1 MSIRLRLTLLYSA
14 ILAVTLIASDIAL
27 YLAVSGITLGSVQD
41 ALTAE
46 IKSYALATQLH
57 PDPDQPGALRLF
69 LPANVLASQDY
80 VQVRRIDGTVLYSST
95 NLQQLNFTLPL
106 HAPERQHLQP
116 GVPWQSGVSVGG
128 QRMLLATMLL
138 VFHGGGPPN
147 GPPQGTQG
155 NPQSTSE
162 ATSHEA
168 TPQGTQG
175 AQPPSPY
182 FRGSHFSAYAGAAP
196 PAGPA
201 VGTPVGILQIATSLH
216 GVDQTLTTLREVL
229 VIGGAIVILLAC
241 GAGFALAGA
250 ALRPI
255 TRITQAAEEIGA
267 AQDFDRR
274 VTYVGPPDEVGRLA
288 STFNTM
294 LDRLRAAFLAQRR
307 FVGDASHELRTPLT
321 TIRGNLG
328 LLEREPPIAEADR
341 VAVVGDLV
349 SETER
354 LMRLVGDLLT
364 LARSDAGRPLRQELV
379 PLRPLLANLL
389 RRLAVAYPDR
399 AIAQEGV
406 ADVAV
411 LGDPDALTQVLL
423 ILLDNALKFTTPEGR
438 VTVVLA
444 AEANHVAI
452 SVRDTGTGIAPEA
465 LPHIFERFYQ
475 GDEARTGRG
484 TGLGLAIA
492 KALVEGQHG
501 TIGVQSEVGRGST
514 FTVTL
519 PRAAT
524 APQPA
529 LVHASTS

>member
-14 ILAVTLIASDIAL
+14 ILAVTLIASDVAL
-27 YLAVSGITLGSVQD
+27 YLAVSRITLGSVQD
-41 ALTAE
+41 ALAAE
-46 IKSYALATQLH
+46 VRSYALATQLH
-57 PDPDQPGALRLF
+57 PDPDQPGSLRLF

-106 HAPERQHLQP
+106 SAAARHRLQP
-116 GVPWQSGVSVGG
+116 GTAWQSGASVGG
-128 QRMLLATMLL
+128 QRLLLATMLL

-155 NPQSTSE
+155 SPQPTSE
-162 ATSHEA
+162 ATPES
-168 TPQGTQG
+168 PQS
-175 AQPPSPY
+175 AQPSSQY
-182 FRGSHFSAYAGAAP
+182 FGGSRYNSYAGAAP
-196 PAGPA
+196 PTGPA

-216 GVDQTLTTLREVL
+216 GVDQTLTTLREVSL
-229 VIGGAIVILLAC
+229 LGGAIVILLAC
-241 GAGFALAGA
+241 GAGFALAGT

-274 VTYVGPPDEVGRLA
+274 VAYVGPSDEVGHLA

-341 VAVVGDLV
+341 VAVVDDLV

-354 LMRLVGDLLT
+354 LMRLVSDLLT
-364 LARSDAGRPLRQELV
+364 LARSDAGRPLRQEVV

-423 ILLDNALKFTTPEGR
+423 ILLDNALKFTAPEGR

-444 AEANHVAI
+444 AEVNHVAI
-452 SVRDTGTGIAPEA
+452 GVRDTGMGIASEA

-492 KALVEGQHG
+492 RALVEGQHG
-501 TIGVQSEVGRGST
+501 AIGVQSEVGRGST

-519 PRAAT
+519 PRAAE

-529 LVHASTS
+529 LVHATSS